1 MNLVPWIS
9 LFYIAIPK
17 ASRVNRFLFISCIC
31 LIPLLPVMSQELFYY
46 SVNSRPVDQI
56 EEALTLK
63 EVDDKSDRKVV
74 ITTREKREDRWIVV
88 SKEKIRAL
96 NGDEWKIHYKAERLF
111 ASKFYR
117 QYRETEPGHFFF
129 SEYTPSSTIRSGVTT
144 GRFPIHLEGTV
155 TEYWPNGE
163 VKSISEYRNN
173 QLVSNQNWL
182 EDGTPYIDSVFYSAD
197 QEPEYEYGPEFFR
210 KYIMQQINRS
220 EWDLSQIQDKV
231 VIGWVV
237 METGNL
243 EGAIALE
250 GKSRQLN
257 QFLANVISNM
267 PGAWQPARLNGV
279 PVRYFMQI
287 PLNFEVRDVNFQEL
301 DYSTGRLHYSKY

>member
-1 MNLVPWIS
+1 
-9 LFYIAIPK
+9 
-17 ASRVNRFLFISCIC
+17 
-31 LIPLLPVMSQELFYY
+31 
-46 SVNSRPVDQI
+46 
-56 EEALTLK
+56 
-63 EVDDKSDRKVV
+63 
-74 ITTREKREDRWIVV
+74 
-88 SKEKIRAL
+88 
-96 NGDEWKIHYKAERLF
+96 
-111 ASKFYR
+111 
-117 QYRETEPGHFFF
+117 
-129 SEYTPSSTIRSGVTT
+129 
-144 GRFPIHLEGTV
+144 
-155 TEYWPNGE
+155 
-163 VKSISEYRNN
+163 
-173 QLVSNQNWL
+173 
-182 EDGTPYIDSVFYSAD
+182 
-197 QEPEYEYGPEFFR
+197 
-210 KYIMQQINRS
+210 MQQINRS

>member
-1 MNLVPWIS
+1 MNLVPCIS
-9 LFYIAIPK
+9 LFYIALPK
-17 ASRVNRFLFISCIC
+17 TGRVKRFLFSGCISFI
-31 LIPLLPVMSQELFYY
+31 LLLPVSSQELFYY
-46 SVNSRPVDQI
+46 GVNSRPVDQI

-63 EVDDKSDRKVV
+63 EVNEKSDRKVV
-74 ITTREKREDRWIVV
+74 ITTREKREDRWTVV

-96 NGDEWKIHYKAERLF
+96 DDDEWKIHHKADRLF

-129 SEYTPSSTIRSGVTT
+129 SEYTTSSTIRSGGST
-144 GRFPIHLEGTV
+144 GRFPLHLEGTV
-155 TEYWPNGE
+155 TEFYPGGE

-173 QLVSNQNWL
+173 QLASNQNWL
-182 EDGTPYIDSVFYSAD
+182 VDGTPYIDSIFYSAD
-197 QEPEYEYGPEFFR
+197 QEPEYEYGPDFFR
-210 KYIMQQINRS
+210 QYTMQQINRS

-243 EGAIALE
+243 EGVIALE

-257 QFLANVISNM
+257 QFLVNVISSM
-267 PGAWQPARLNGV
+267 PGKWQPAKLNGV

-287 PLNFEVRDVNFQEL
+287 PLNFEVREVNFQEL